1 MKREMSAARWEC
13 QNKKKKEHRKC
24 ESVEL
29 FCRLIIHHPH
39 IRWWFPMPF
48 LANISLRFQKKNQKK
63 KGRKYGQ
70 NTKRLLATCVFGY
83 VFIRFPRAQLVRIL
97 TISPV
102 SIFYSYFFPYRV
114 TPTCQHCIRENSKE
128 ISTLNRKKSGK
139 ADQKF
144 HMSTA
149 GT

>member
-1 MKREMSAARWEC
+1 
-13 QNKKKKEHRKC
+13 
-24 ESVEL
+24 
-29 FCRLIIHHPH
+29 
-39 IRWWFPMPF
+39 MPF

-63 KGRKYGQ
+63 KKE
-70 NTKRLLATCVFGY
+70 RLLATCVFGY